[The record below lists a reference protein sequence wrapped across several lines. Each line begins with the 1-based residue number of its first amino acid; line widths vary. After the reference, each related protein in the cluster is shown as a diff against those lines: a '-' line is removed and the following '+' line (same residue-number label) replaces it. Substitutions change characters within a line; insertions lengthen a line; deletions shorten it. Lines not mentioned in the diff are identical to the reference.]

1 MTDAIWKPSQAR
13 IEDSNMWAFMQS
25 VNQLNDLNL
34 ASYQQLHQWSVD
46 DRGAFWDLLWRYA
59 DIKASHKGEDVV
71 SQAELMPGAQWFSQ
85 ARLNFAENL
94 LPDLGDKLAI
104 VQRGEGAER
113 RTLTYAQ
120 LAQEVAQTAAGFK
133 QLGVVP
139 GDRVAGFVPNTAD
152 TVIAMLATASLGG
165 VWSACSPDFGVAG
178 AVDRFSQIKP
188 KLIVTTD
195 GYYYNGKEFDSL
207 AKVKDI
213 ANAIDS
219 VQKVVVFSH
228 TGHGDLARLD
238 MDSRCGAIGAEEFKQ
253 YANVANKF
261 AQVEFAAPLYVMYSS
276 GTTGTPKCIV
286 HSVGGTL
293 LQHQKELRLHTDVK
307 PDDVLF
313 YYTTCGWMMWNWLVS
328 GLATGC
334 TLVLYDGSPFATK
347 TVLMDI
353 AEEEGISIFGTSA
366 KYLATLEKMAVKPAQ
381 SHHLSALHTILSTG
395 SPLSHESYDYVYK
408 DIKQDVLLASI
419 SGGTDIISCFLLG
432 NPMLPVHRGELQS
445 PGLGLDMDVFDE
457 QGEAMAD
464 GKGELVCKQAF
475 PSMPIGFWGDF
486 GGNKYHEA
494 YFDRFDNIWAHGD
507 YAEKTANGGYVIHGR
522 SDAVLNPGGVRIG
535 TAEIYR
541 QVETVETVKESIVI
555 GQNWQDDVRVV
566 LFVVMQPG
574 CQLDEETMTE
584 IKLRIRQNTTPRH
597 VPAKI
602 IQVADIPRTITG
614 KIVELAVRKVVHGED
629 VTNKDALANP
639 EALDL
644 FANLPALAS

>member
-1 MTDAIWKPSQAR
+1 MSQAIWKPSQSR
-13 IEDSNMWAFMQS
+13 VENSNMWEFMQTI
-25 VNQLNDLNL
+25 NQLTDANFSN
-34 ASYQQLHQWSVD
+34 YQELHQWSINN
-46 DRGAFWDLLWRYA
+46 RAAFWDSVWCYA
-59 DIKASHKGEDVV
+59 DIKASNKG
-71 SQAELMPGAQWFSQ
+71 AEIVLNDDRMPGASWFSQ
-85 ARLNFAENL
+85 AKLNFAENL
-94 LPDLGDKLAI
+94 LPELGDKLAL
-104 VQRGEGAER
+104 VQRGEGPER

-120 LAQEVAQTAAGFK
+120 LAQQVAVLAAEFRH
-133 QLGVVP
+133 LGVEQ
-139 GDRVAGFVPNTAD
+139 GDRVAGFMPNTID
-152 TVIAMLATASLGG
+152 TVLAMLATASIGA

-178 AVDRFSQIKP
+178 AVDRFGQIEP
-188 KLIVTTD
+188 KLLVTTD

-207 AKVKDI
+207 DKVKQI
-213 ANAIDS
+213 ADAITS
-219 VQKVVVFSH
+219 VKKVVVFNH
-228 TGHGDLARLD
+228 TGKGDVASLD
-238 MDSRCGAIGAEEFKQ
+238 MDVGCGA
-253 YANVANKF
+253 VAVDDFDMSAAVNMQF
-261 AQVEFAAPLYVMYSS
+261 EQVDFSAPLYIMYSS

-286 HSVGGTL
+286 HGVGGTL
-293 LQHQKELRLHTDVK
+293 LQHQKELRLHTNVK
-307 PDDVLF
+307 SEDVLF

-334 TLVLYDGSPFATK
+334 TLVLYDGSPFVTP

-366 KYLATLEKMAVKPAQ
+366 KYLATLEKLGIKPKQ
-381 SHHLSALHTILSTG
+381 SHQLSGLHTILSTG

-408 DIKQDVLLASI
+408 DVKDDVLLASI

-432 NPMLPVHRGELQS
+432 NPTLPVHRGELQS

-457 QGEAMAD
+457 QGEPVAN

-475 PSMPIGFWGDF
+475 PSMPIGFWGDED
-486 GGNKYHEA
+486 GSKYHSA
-494 YFDRFDNIWAHGD
+494 YFYRFDNIWAHGD
-507 YAEKTANGGYVIHGR
+507 YAEKTEHGGYVIHGR

-541 QVETVETVKESIVI
+541 QVETVESVKESIVI

-574 CQLDEETMTE
+574 CQLDEETMKE

-597 VPAKI
+597 VPSKI

-614 KIVELAVRKVVHGED
+614 KIVELAVRKVVHGEV

-644 FANLPALAS
+644 FADLSALKS